1 MEKRGLI
8 GLFFAVVILFL
19 VGGVFAIPQTFSV
32 HGKLSNSS
40 GVLEGTYEMN
50 FSIYEDYSG
59 GSALWTSLRNVT
71 TDSDGVYDV
80 VLGGVDLN
88 FSEQYYLGVKV
99 ESDDEMTPR
108 INLSSS
114 PYAFRAENVS
124 VAGVEFTSNVD
135 FGAYNVTV
143 GTNALFVDASSG
155 RVGIGTVSPAVTLDV
170 NGSLRVGERELL
182 DGISQIQMIPDTSF
196 QTHLYTYSDGRFAI
210 YKNGGTGVG
219 AALSVLHNGNVGI
232 GTITP
237 QTKLEVNGSLNISG
251 SGASLI
257 FPDGTSMTTAGTGDA
272 GTLDGL
278 DSTFFM
284 PLNTSVVGDFDFNGG
299 WESGG
304 FSIEGGDIYAQ
315 TGWFYNI
322 SSLEVTHL
330 EVNGSLFPDV
340 DDQFDVGNGTFRW
353 RDLYLS
359 GEVLSDGTG
368 DSYFMGNVGIGTA
381 SPSELLVVGNDLG
394 NVGTGNSIALG
405 DDSGNVVN
413 LGIGYN
419 STNRGSIYWEDG
431 DDGHLSF
438 GTITTT
444 GGQNWGAMNLK
455 DGRFG
460 IGTTSPS
467 TKLEVNGSVNISG
480 SGAGLTFPDGTSMT
494 TASTAGLWTNSSG
507 NATYVDG
514 NVGIGTTSPV
524 VDLHIGEDNTNA
536 RFYLAGP
543 ASGSSPLTTG
553 RPTNDNAQLMIGRT
567 GTSDGGGVEF
577 QVSPTGSGYGWKIN
591 APDADSR
598 QDLRIFNRHNNAVW
612 SEKMTIQGSTGN
624 VGIGTTGP
632 GTLLHLEAASNPTLR
647 ISEEDGATRR
657 LLQLGVDTTNNE
669 TFITSSFYSG
679 GAWPLTFIM
688 GTAEIMRIDNTGNV
702 GIGTTSPSEELDV
715 NGSINIADGDAY
727 MYDGEQALRLA
738 EGTDSHYAN
747 TFVGVDAGNATATKQ
762 TATGYQA
769 GYQNTGTEQTVT
781 GYQAGYQNTGPQQTA
796 IGYQA
801 GYENTGGYTVALGRF
816 AGYQN
821 TGGEQTAVGFYAG
834 RYNTGTGGQT
844 AIGYWAGYNNTGSYS
859 TALGNNAGYQ
869 NKGLHQ
875 VALGNWAGRE
885 NTGSS
890 QTATGYY
897 AGYQNTGVRS
907 TVVGYYAGYQNS
919 GDYQTAMGYYAGY
932 LNTELYQTAIGH
944 QAGYNNT
951 GSRQTILGNN
961 AGYQNEGDY
970 QTATGNS
977 AGSSNTGIYQVA
989 MGYYAGYQNT
999 ATSQTAMGYYA
1010 GYQNTGTYQTAIGT
1024 QAGRSNDQV
1033 SQTAIG
1039 YQAGYQNTGDYQ
1051 TATGAYAGYQNTG
1064 TEQTAVGYYAG
1075 RENIGTQQTVIG
1087 YRAGYLN
1094 TGTQQT
1100 AVGRNAG
1107 YNNTGGYQAALGMS
1121 AGYQNEGITQTVAG
1135 FSAGT
1140 RNTGSNQVGVGY
1152 NAGYDNSGDR
1162 AIGIGREA
1170 TKDNSGDD
1178 AVGVGYQAGEF
1189 NIGNSLTAVGSYAGY
1204 NNTGGANVF
1213 MGHYAGYENTGAE
1226 STAIGH
1232 QAGGNNVGYYI
1243 TTIGHRAGMDNTGD
1257 YQTTAGHSAGYL
1269 NTGNYQTAVGYYAG
1283 YNNTGASGQTAI
1295 GYNAGHLN
1303 TGTHQVAV
1311 GYFAGESNT
1320 GVRVIGIGSEA
1331 ARDNTGDNVIA
1342 IGFEAAES
1350 NTLHNVFILK
1360 QSSVNA
1366 VPLIQGNFST
1376 GDIEIAG
1383 YLQGASCQYA
1393 KEATFNTER
1402 GTIVANQGL
1411 AMGNGQAPTGAPQV
1425 CAGTVTTLAAMC
1437 SGAADASNH
1446 VAFELRIDGVA
1457 QTCDTAEVT
1466 SLDTMYQASSCGV
1479 SFSSGDILNCYSK
1492 TLTGAVTTC
1501 VCTFW
1506 VQYD

>member
-1 MEKRGLI
+1 MKKVVNSMEKRGLI

-50 FSIYEDYSG
+50 FSIYEAYSG

-71 TDSDGVYDV
+71 TDSDGIYDV
-80 VLGGVDLN
+80 VLAGVDLD
-88 FSEQYYLGVKV
+88 FSGQYYLGVKV

-688 GTAEIMRIDNTGNV
+688 GAAEIMRIDNTGNV

-844 AIGYWAGYNNTGSYS
+844 TVGYWAGYNNTGTYS
-859 TALGNNAGYQ
+859 TSI
-869 NKGLHQ
+869 
-875 VALGNWAGRE
+875 
-885 NTGSS
+885 GSN
-890 QTATGYY
+890 
-897 AGYQNTGVRS
+897 AGYQNTGNHLTAVGNWAGRQNTGTAVTALGHYAGYNNS
-907 TVVGYYAGYQNS
+907 GSYLTAVGYYAGRGNTEAGQTALGYWAGYQNTGSQQTVTGYFAGHDNS
-919 GDYQTAMGYYAGY
+919 GDYQTA
-932 LNTELYQTAIGH
+932 LGH
-944 QAGYNNT
+944 
-951 GSRQTILGNN
+951 S
-961 AGYQNEGDY
+961 
-970 QTATGNS
+970 
-977 AGSSNTGIYQVA
+977 
-989 MGYYAGYQNT
+989 
-999 ATSQTAMGYYA
+999 
-1010 GYQNTGTYQTAIGT
+1010 
-1024 QAGRSNDQV
+1024 
-1033 SQTAIG
+1033 
-1039 YQAGYQNTGDYQ
+1039 
-1051 TATGAYAGYQNTG
+1051 AGYQNTG

-1075 RENIGTQQTVIG
+1075 RENIGTQQTAIG

-1178 AVGVGYQAGEF
+1178 AVGIGYQAGEF

-1232 QAGGNNVGYYI
+1232 QAGGNNAGYYI